1 MNEYESI
8 KFLLMSLIEATYN
21 DRKPFIISSEEIRKE
36 VFATSKT
43 LPLLRNLTNEALDVY
58 CRDLETMYD
67 ISQDLGYSVKA
78 SNYKAWFNDRKS
90 KIDFHYW
97 NRFNKYLKREGQ
109 IPSQIISILDNV
121 SDEIVDFLGDPSI
134 EGSGKGMVVGQV
146 QSGKTANYSSVI
158 CKAADAGY
166 KIIILLAGITN
177 DLRKQTQQRLNLAF
191 IGKDTTSL
199 REMET
204 GIIGGAA
211 FADPPENILKMEQL

>member
-1 MNEYESI
+1 
-8 KFLLMSLIEATYN
+8 
-21 DRKPFIISSEEIRKE
+21 
-36 VFATSKT
+36 
-43 LPLLRNLTNEALDVY
+43 
-58 CRDLETMYD
+58 MYD

-134 EGSGKGMVVGQV
+134 EGSWQRKGMVVGQV
-146 QSGKTANYSSVI
+146 QSGKTTNYSSVI

-191 IGKDTTSL
+191 IGKNATSL

-204 GIIGGAA
+204 GIIGAA
-211 FADPPENILKMEQL
+211 TFADPPRKHPQNGTTEGFEK